1 MNDTF
6 IKPYYLNFISG
17 GIAGIVEVSLLHP
30 IDLMKTKMQEYSQKY
45 SNTKRNKIIKNIY
58 KNQGL
63 KGFYRGYVPRL
74 FCIIPMR
81 ILYWGVQN
89 NSNIYLKKN
98 FNFNNSERLILS
110 GTFAGTV
117 QTIIDNPI
125 ENIKIKMMTNN
136 KISILS
142 ILKESKYPGFFITS
156 LRNAGFAICV
166 NVAIN
171 YNENINN
178 SNTFL
183 LELLVD
189 FLDLF

>member
-1 MNDTF
+1 
-6 IKPYYLNFISG
+6 
-17 GIAGIVEVSLLHP
+17 
-30 IDLMKTKMQEYSQKY
+30 MQENSQKY
-45 SNTKRNKIIKNIY
+45 NNIKRYKIIKNIY

-81 ILYWGVQN
+81 VLYWGVQN

-98 FNFNNSERLILS
+98 FNLKNSERLILS
-110 GTFAGTV
+110 GTIAGIM

-125 ENIKIKMMTNN
+125 ENIKIKMMTDN

-142 ILKESKYPGFFITS
+142 IIKKSKYPGFYITS

-171 YNENINN
+171 YKENINN

-183 LELLVD
+183 LGAFGGFIGSVLTQP
-189 FLDLF
+189 LDYLKTEIQRKKEKKIHQYHL